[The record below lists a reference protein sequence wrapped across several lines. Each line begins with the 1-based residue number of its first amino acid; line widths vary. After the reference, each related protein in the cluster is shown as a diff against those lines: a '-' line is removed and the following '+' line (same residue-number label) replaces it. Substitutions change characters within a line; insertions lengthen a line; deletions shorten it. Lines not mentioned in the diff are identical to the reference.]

1 MNYGCAM
8 KDGAVLCVGYRA
20 KILQLISDIQ
30 QCVKLFVFNHI
41 SREVIKR
48 ICDVLH
54 FWAECYI

>member
-1 MNYGCAM
+1 M
-8 KDGAVLCVGYRA
+8 KDGALLYVGYQA

-41 SREVIKR
+41 SRKAKK